1 MIRRPL
7 AVLSVLAVVL
17 SWFAVTASE
26 AHATT
31 TSTYAKVIRWKDGD
45 SLLTSAGEVRMIGI
59 NTPEL
64 GRCGGYAAKRLAQR
78 LAPAG
83 ARIKLLNPSSVMNKD
98 RYGRLLRYVDR
109 GTVDLGRRQIKAGG
123 KARYDGRDGYQW
135 HPRQRTYRA
144 TDAAYSD
151 YRCSTTSTGGA
162 YAPISTNSCPSS
174 APIKGNQGSNGWI
187 YHQPGQQY
195 YAVTNPEQC
204 FKTAADA
211 EAAGYRAALV

>member
-1 MIRRPL
+1 MNRRLL
-7 AVLSVLAVVL
+7 AVLSALAVVL
-17 SWFAVTASE
+17 ASVALTASE
-26 AHATT
+26 ASATT
-31 TSTYAKVIRWKDGD
+31 TTTYARVIRWKDGD

-59 NTPEL
+59 DTPEL
-64 GRCGGYAAKRLAQR
+64 GTCGSYSAKHLAER

-83 ARIKLLNPSSVMNKD
+83 VRIKLRNPSSVMNKD

-109 GTVDLGRRQIKAGG
+109 GDIDLGRRQIKAGAR
-123 KARYDGRDGYQW
+123 ARYDSRDGYQW
-135 HPRQRTYRA
+135 HPRQKAYRS
-144 TDAAYSD
+144 TDAGYAN
-151 YRCSTTSTGGA
+151 YRCGTTSAGGA
-162 YAPISTNSCPSS
+162 YAPISTNSCPSY

-211 EAAGYRAALV
+211 EAAGYRAAKV